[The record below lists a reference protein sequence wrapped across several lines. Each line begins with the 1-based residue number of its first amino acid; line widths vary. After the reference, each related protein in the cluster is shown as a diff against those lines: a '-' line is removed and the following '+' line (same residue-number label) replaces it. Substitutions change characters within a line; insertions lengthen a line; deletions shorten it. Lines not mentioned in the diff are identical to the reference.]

1 MEPNEKA
8 FRELI
13 MVYESIDAAD
23 IEYWL
28 VNKDPDTLK
37 LHEYLRIKTGFGD
50 GKTCILCKAVAE
62 PLIGWVSCDKC
73 LWMIV
78 TKDKCFGSNNKQ
90 TYRALDK
97 YIVDTKN
104 YDIEEITKTILDKI
118 NKRVKRMKLVL
129 KRWKAKQYNSTSYS
143 RK

>member
-28 VNKDPDTLK
+28 VNFPEYDFQWFLK
-37 LHEYLRIKTGFGD
+37 GKTGFGD
-50 GKTCILCKAVAE
+50 GKTCILCKAVAD
-62 PLIGWVSCDKC
+62 PLTGRIDCDNC

-78 TKDKCFGSNNKQ
+78 TKYTCYGGYNKR
-90 TYRALDK
+90 TFEALSE
-97 YIVDTKN
+97 YTVDTKN
-104 YDIEEITKTILDKI
+104 CDIEEVTKTILDII
-118 NKRVKRMKLVL
+118 NKRVKRMKVILE
-129 KRWKAKQYNSTSYS
+129 RWETKQSNPIS
-143 RK
+143 

>member
-1 MEPNEKA
+1 MIPNNEKA

-13 MVYESIDAAD
+13 IAYESIDAAD

-50 GKTCILCKAVAE
+50 ARTCMLCKAVT
-62 PLIGWVSCDKC
+62 DKFTGIVNCNEC

-78 TKDKCFGSNNKQ
+78 TKYTCYGSYNKR
-90 TYRALDK
+90 TFDALSE
-97 YIVDTKN
+97 YTVDTKN
-104 YDIEEITKTILDKI
+104 CDIEKVTNTILDII
-118 NKRVKRMKLVL
+118 NKRVKRMKVIL
-129 KRWKAKQYNSTSYS
+129 KRWETKQSNPIS
-143 RK
+143 

>member
-1 MEPNEKA
+1 MKTNEKA

-50 GKTCILCKAVAE
+50 GKTCMLCKAVTDQFTSR
-62 PLIGWVSCDKC
+62 VDCDKC
-73 LWMIV
+73 LWKIV
-78 TKDKCFGSNNKQ
+78 TENICFGGYNKQ
-90 TYRALDK
+90 TFQTLDE
-97 YIVDTKN
+97 YTVDTEN
-104 YDIEEITKTILDKI
+104 HDIEEVTKTILKI
-118 NKRVKRMKLVL
+118 INNRVKKMKNVL
-129 KRWKAKQYNSTSYS
+129 KKWENMKNASIE
-143 RK
+143 

>member
-37 LHEYLRIKTGFGD
+37 LHEYLRIKTGFGNS
-50 GKTCILCKAVAE
+50 KSCMLCKAVTDQFTSR
-62 PLIGWVSCDKC
+62 IDCDNC

-78 TKDKCFGSNNKQ
+78 TKNICFGGCNKQ
-90 TYRALDK
+90 TFQTLDE
-97 YIVDTKN
+97 YTVDTKN
-104 YDIEEITKTILDKI
+104 YDIEEITKTILDII
-118 NKRVKRMKLVL
+118 NKRVKRMKVVL
-129 KRWKAKQYNSTSYS
+129 ERWKAKQSNSIS
-143 RK
+143 

>member
-28 VNKDPDTLK
+28 VNFPEYNFQWFLK
-37 LHEYLRIKTGFGD
+37 GKTGFGD
-50 GKTCILCKAVAE
+50 GRTCILCKAVTD
-62 PLIGWVSCDKC
+62 PLTGRVSCGKC

-78 TKDKCFGSNNKQ
+78 TKGRCFDSYNKQ
-90 TYRALDK
+90 TYRALYEYK
-97 YIVDTKN
+97 VDTKN
-104 YDIEEITKTILDKI
+104 YDIEEITKTILDII
-118 NKRVKRMKLVL
+118 NKRVKRMKVVL
-129 KRWKAKQYNSTSYS
+129 ERWKAKQSNSIS
-143 RK
+143 